1 MLVEAHN
8 DTVAEE
14 YSLADQR
21 LLLLGR
27 PLDVNVVDLADAAAI
42 RAVGHSLDSL
52 ELLVH
57 LGQKLILGATR
68 ATWRGTGG

>member
-1 MLVEAHN
+1 MLAEAQN
-8 DTVAEE
+8 DMMAEV
-14 YSLADQR
+14 YSLANQG

-27 PLDVNVVDLADAAAI
+27 PLDVNVVNLADAAAI
-42 RAVGHSLDSL
+42 GAVRHSLDYL

-68 ATWRGTGG
+68 ATRRGTGG